1 MRKPGAMSGL
11 SIIFNGFGRLAAKPI
26 QPTISVSENQ

>member
-1 MRKPGAMSGL
+1 MRKAAARAAAFLEETTFRRVGAE
-11 SIIFNGFGRLAAKPI
+11 ID

>member
-1 MRKPGAMSGL
+1 MKKAGGDAPGFLISNQ
-11 SIIFNGFGRLAAKPI
+11 SKND

>member
-1 MRKPGAMSGL
+1 MKKPGAMSGL
-11 SIIFNGFGRLAAKPI
+11 NHFNGFGRLAAKAI